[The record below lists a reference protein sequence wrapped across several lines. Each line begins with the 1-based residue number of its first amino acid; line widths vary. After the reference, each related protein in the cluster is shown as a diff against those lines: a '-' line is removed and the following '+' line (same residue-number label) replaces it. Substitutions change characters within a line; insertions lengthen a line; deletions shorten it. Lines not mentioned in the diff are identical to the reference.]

1 MARTRTFD
9 PMTLLDTAVE
19 LFWVKG
25 YGNCSMDDVVA
36 ASGVARYGIYQQ
48 FGDKDA
54 LYRAALSR
62 YREQAVTML
71 NNALNTPD
79 GGFSEICDYFA
90 SLSASLEQGD
100 RRGCLASQA
109 AIDRAQDD
117 PQVADIVADIM
128 ADLRAAFAS
137 AVAVGLARGE
147 LRELPPD
154 DLVEFLVGLQRALAT
169 MMRTATP
176 ADEIQRYSQ
185 VSLAMLARPD

>member
-1 MARTRTFD
+1 MARARTFD

-48 FGDKDA
+48 FGDKNA

-62 YREQAVTML
+62 YHEQAVTML
-71 NNALNTPD
+71 NNALNTPS

-90 SLSASLEQGD
+90 SLSASVEQGD
-100 RRGCLASQA
+100 RL
-109 AIDRAQDD
+109 
-117 PQVADIVADIM
+117 
-128 ADLRAAFAS
+128 
-137 AVAVGLARGE
+137 
-147 LRELPPD
+147 
-154 DLVEFLVGLQRALAT
+154 EFLVGLQRALAT

-176 ADEIQRYSQ
+176 ADEFQRYSL